1 MSYGSADRV
10 CWGLKAMKKIEVHTP
25 PGLLKISLN
34 ALRPRKKPADPVER
48 LPRVTYVIPRAIL
61 DGAHLDQY
69 RKVCGFKAAQGVPLI
84 YPQMLTFPLVME
96 FLASEHCPWPA
107 LGTVHLA
114 NTVEQ
119 YQTLHCG
126 DVVRV
131 EASSGDLIAHDKGQ
145 IFTLKLRIFR
155 GDTLIWRATQ
165 SLLRTE
171 VGNPHGTIYASSLDA
186 DLPLSRQADF
196 QACASI
202 GRRYGRMSG
211 DINPIHLSALSARL
225 FGFRR
230 AIAHGMWT
238 KARALAI
245 LLPDHPVDEASATVE
260 FKTPLFLPG
269 FATLWTHDNHNSQRF
284 ELRDALGQK
293 PHLRGQLCIG

>member
-1 MSYGSADRV
+1 MET
-10 CWGLKAMKKIEVHTP
+10 IEVHTP
-25 PGLLKISLN
+25 PGLLKSSLN
-34 ALRPRKKPADPVER
+34 VLRSGKKPAGPVES
-48 LPRVTYVIPRAIL
+48 LPEVTYVIPRTTV
-61 DGAHLDQY
+61 DGAHLDKY
-69 RKVCGFKAAQGVPLI
+69 RKVCGFTAAQGVPLI
-84 YPQMLTFPLVME
+84 YPQMLTFPLVMQ
-96 FLASEHCPWPA
+96 FMASKHCPWPG

-119 YQTLHCG
+119 YEALHCG

-131 EASSGDLIAHDKGQ
+131 EVSSGDLIAHDKGQ

-165 SLLRTE
+165 SLLRMA
-171 VGNPHGTIYASSLDA
+171 VSNPRGTIYASSLDA
-186 DLPLSRQADF
+186 DLPLSRQVDF
-196 QACASI
+196 EACASI
-202 GRRYGRMSG
+202 GRRYGRVSG
-211 DINPIHLSALSARL
+211 DINPIHLSAMSAKL

-245 LLPDHPVDEASATVE
+245 LLPDHPVDEACATVE

-269 FATLWTHDNHNSQRF
+269 VASLWTHGNHDSKTF